1 MKLEENKQ
9 NTKHFV
15 VNVNHLLVK
24 EVAPVIE
31 EDVGSDDQEEQEL
44 RVNDSDEEEGEEEF
58 KV

>member
-1 MKLEENKQ
+1 MQ